1 VETPPV
7 IDGDLSDIQWE
18 QVEWGGSFTQREP
31 FEGEAPTQQTQFKIL
46 YDDNTFYIAYRCFD
60 SDPDQI
66 VSRMSRRDGF
76 AGDWVE
82 INIDSR
88 HDKRT
93 GFSFTASVSG
103 VKGDEYITEDGNNW
117 DINWDPVWHLKTQ
130 IDSLGW
136 TAEIAIPLSQLR
148 FTNAEEQVWGIQF
161 TRRDFRNE
169 SRSTWQFYPRNA
181 GYWVSGF
188 GELRGIRGITP
199 KRQVEIQ
206 PYVLGELATFQKEPG
221 NPFADGSDF
230 SFSAG
235 VDGKVGIT
243 NDLSLDFTVN
253 PDFGQV
259 EADPS
264 VLTLDGYQ
272 VFFSERR
279 PFFIQN
285 RDLFNFNISSSD
297 AGGSYDSDN
306 LFYSR
311 RIGARP
317 HHVASAQQGG
327 ETFIDQPE
335 FTSILGAAKF
345 SGKTKRGTSIGIMEA
360 VTAEE
365 KADIRIDG
373 ESRTEVV
380 EPLTNYLVG
389 TVKQDFAEGRTVIGG
404 IFTILN
410 RDINDPQLDFLHETA
425 QTGGLDFSHRWNDR
439 KWRMDARFVMSRVA
453 GTAAAIRRTQTSF
466 EHRFNRPDADHLDYD
481 PEATE
486 LVGQGGNV
494 SIAKYGSDFKFQT
507 GVTWRS
513 PKLDLNDIGFMLS
526 ADEINHYYWM
536 GYHEQDPFSVFRAF
550 RVNYNHWSRWDFG
563 GQNLYRAVN
572 MNVQGDFKNFW
583 NAGTGLTYENLDL
596 SSTWLRGGPVYRRSA
611 GFGYWFSVNSDSRK
625 AVSANLEINGG
636 GGVDYLVHGT
646 TISLLVGIQPSD
658 ALNLSL
664 GPTWSNFERI
674 DQYVNTAILNETT
687 RYIVGHIDQRTLS
700 LTTRINL
707 NITPDLTVQYY
718 GQPFISRGKYK
729 VFKYVIDPLGK
740 DKDTA
745 LHQFNDS
752 QISSDGDTYF
762 IDEDADGTNEYSF
775 GNPDFNF
782 VQFRSN
788 LVVRWEYTPGSEVF
802 VVWTQ
807 GNTVFN
813 QQDQRSLFDSLSGN
827 LFSESSR
834 NTFLIKMTYRFLN
847 K

>member
-1 VETPPV
+1 
-7 IDGDLSDIQWE
+7 
-18 QVEWGGSFTQREP
+18 
-31 FEGEAPTQQTQFKIL
+31 
-46 YDDNTFYIAYRCFD
+46 
-60 SDPDQI
+60 
-66 VSRMSRRDGF
+66 
-76 AGDWVE
+76 
-82 INIDSR
+82 
-88 HDKRT
+88 
-93 GFSFTASVSG
+93 
-103 VKGDEYITEDGNNW
+103 
-117 DINWDPVWHLKTQ
+117 
-130 IDSLGW
+130 
-136 TAEIAIPLSQLR
+136 
-148 FTNAEEQVWGIQF
+148 
-161 TRRDFRNE
+161 
-169 SRSTWQFYPRNA
+169 
-181 GYWVSGF
+181 VSGF
-188 GELRGIRGITP
+188 GELRGITGIKP

-206 PYVLGELATFQKEPG
+206 PYVLGELTTSQKEPG
-221 NPFADGSDF
+221 NPFADGSDL
-230 SFSAG
+230 SASAG
-235 VDGKVGIT
+235 IDGKVGIT

-279 PFFIQN
+279 PFFVQN

-311 RIGARP
+311 RIGASP
-317 HHVASAQQGG
+317 HHRASTQDGYV
-327 ETFIDQPE
+327 DQPE

-345 SGKTKRGTSIGIMEA
+345 SGKTKGGTSIGIMEA

-365 KADIRIDG
+365 KADISIDG
-373 ESRTEVV
+373 ESTTEVV

-410 RDINDPQLDFLHETA
+410 RDINNPQLEFLHKSA

-439 KWRMDARFVMSRVA
+439 KWRLNARFVMSRVA
-453 GTAAAIRRTQTSF
+453 GTATAIRRTQTSF
-466 EHRFNRPDADHLDYD
+466 EHRFNRPDADHLDFD

-550 RVNYNHWSRWDFG
+550 RVNYNHWGRWDFG
-563 GQNLYRAVN
+563 GQNLYRAAN
-572 MNVQGDFKNFW
+572 INVQGDFKNFW
-583 NAGTGLTYENLDL
+583 NAGTGITYENLDL
-596 SSTWLRGGPVYRRSA
+596 SSTWLRGGPTYRRSA
-611 GFGYWFSVNSDSRK
+611 GFGHWISVRSDSRK
-625 AVSANLEINGG
+625 VVSANLNINYGRG
-636 GGVDYLVHGT
+636 FDYLVAGQNVDF
-646 TISLLVGIQPSD
+646 SLSIQPSD
-658 ALNLSL
+658 ALNLSI
-664 GPTWSNFERI
+664 GPSWGNFHRL
-674 DQYVNTAILNETT
+674 DQYVQTAIFDETT
-687 RYIVGHIDQRTLS
+687 RYVVAYVRQRTLS
-700 LTTRINL
+700 LTTRIDY

-718 GQPFISRGKYK
+718 GQPFISRGKFK
-729 VFKYVIDPLGK
+729 DFKYVIDPLGK

-745 LHQFNDS
+745 LYQYTAN
-752 QISSDGDTYF
+752 QISTDGETYF
-762 IDEDADGTNEYSF
+762 IDEDSDGESEYSF

-788 LVVRWEYTPGSEVF
+788 LVVRWEYTPGSELF

-807 GNTVFN
+807 GNTVFS
-813 QQDQRSLFDSLSGN
+813 QQDQRSLFAS
-827 LFSESSR
+827 
-834 NTFLIKMTYRFLN
+834 
-847 K
+847 